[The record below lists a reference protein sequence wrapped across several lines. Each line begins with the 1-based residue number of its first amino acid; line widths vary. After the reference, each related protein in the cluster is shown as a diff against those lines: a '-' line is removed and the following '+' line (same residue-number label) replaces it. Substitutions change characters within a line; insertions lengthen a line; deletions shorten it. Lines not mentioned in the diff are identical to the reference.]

1 MKPILK
7 LSLAIFLLYIVKI
20 FIDCYM
26 IQKVLPEL
34 EPEVSELGAS
44 RFDKSD
50 RLLVQINKFKN
61 KFKGEMN
68 DKKYRNVIR
77 RQVSRIERL
86 SKRKISKDTLFSEG
100 QIMFLPEKT
109 KTE

>member
-34 EPEVSELGAS
+34 EPEVLGAS

-68 DKKYRNVIR
+68 DKKYRNIIR

-86 SKRKISKDTLFSEG
+86 SKRKNF
-100 QIMFLPEKT
+100 
-109 KTE
+109 